1 MIVVPVLTPDEAVA
15 DIPNG
20 ASIMI
25 GGFAG
30 GGQPFEL
37 VRALARHGARDLT
50 IITNNISVHD
60 NTDLLAQ
67 HGLIRKAIASF
78 PVPASEA
85 ANTAL
90 ERQFK
95 AGLIE
100 VESVPQGTLVERIRA
115 GGAGLGGFYTP
126 TGVGTR
132 AAEGKEVRVIDGR
145 EYLFELPLRA
155 DYALI
160 RAAQADTMGNLV
172 YRGTAR
178 NFNPVMATAA
188 DIVICQ
194 VEELVPA
201 GVLDPE
207 RIGTPGIFVDRLC
220 IVARE

>member
-1 MIVVPVLTPDEAVA
+1 MIFVPVLTPDEAVA

-37 VRALARHGARDLT
+37 VRALARRGARDLT

-67 HGLIRKAIASF
+67 RGLIRKAIASF
-78 PVPASEA
+78 PVPASESA
-85 ANTAL
+85 PSAL
-90 ERQFK
+90 DRLFK
-95 AGLIE
+95 AGQIE
-100 VESVPQGTLVERIRA
+100 VETVPQGTLAERIRA

-126 TGVGTR
+126 TGVGTL
-132 AAEGKEVRVIDGR
+132 AAEGKEVRIIDGR
-145 EYLFELPLRA
+145 EYLFERPIRA
-155 DYALI
+155 DFALI
-160 RAAQADTMGNLV
+160 RAFQADTMGNLI

-194 VEELVPA
+194 VEEIVPVGA
-201 GVLDPE
+201 LDPE
-207 RIGTPGIFVDRLC
+207 RIATPGIYVDRLC